1 MSRPTQSES
10 GNTAGDS
17 RATDRIQTRNGLRML
32 DDAVPPVSQ
41 QEASVPT
48 QLRTRALQEVS
59 AAVPPAANIAPAW
72 ASRYRTRLVVSDLAV
87 IFASVAAAFFTRFLW
102 NQDPA
107 QFVDVAADYVRIIVV
122 IIISWAT
129 MLAVMHTRHPRI
141 VGIGIA
147 EYRSVVNASF
157 LSFGLLGIVFLI
169 LEVKVA
175 RGFFIL
181 ALPIGVVGLLVSRWL
196 WRQWLMR
203 RRREGHFVARAIVV
217 GALVD
222 VEYVIRQIDKKNL
235 SIYQVIGVA
244 TDIEHRRA
252 LTINSRSV
260 PIVSD
265 LENVARSAAEHRVD
279 AVIIAGQAGFGD
291 HYIRDLGW
299 DLEGT
304 TAELVVA
311 SRLTNVAGPRIHF
324 RPVEGLPLMHVE
336 LPSYEGGKHVL
347 KRALDVAASAIALLL
362 LAPFLL
368 VIALVVYRD
377 SPGPVIFRQ
386 ERVGRAGKTFS
397 MLKFRSMVATA
408 ESDLETLLDQNEG
421 AGALFKMRADP
432 RVTRVGRVLRK
443 YSLDELPQLMN
454 ILRGEMSLVGPR
466 PPLPSEV
473 ETYGDRVHR
482 RLYIKPGLT
491 GMWQVNGR
499 SNLDWDESVRLDLYY
514 VENWSIVGDLVI
526 IWRTFKVLVNPVGA
540 Y

>member
-1 MSRPTQSES
+1 MNHSRRSEAQ
-10 GNTAGDS
+10 NTAADARDADREETGPWL
-17 RATDRIQTRNGLRML
+17 RALKDPAR
-32 DDAVPPVSQ
+32 PVSSSEIAETPPQ
-41 QEASVPT
+41 RGRAS
-48 QLRTRALQEVS
+48 REVS
-59 AAVPPAANIAPAW
+59 AAVPPAANTAPAW

-87 IFASVAAAFFTRFLW
+87 ILASVATAFFTRFLW

-107 QFVDVAADYVRIIVV
+107 RFVDVAADYVRIIAV
-122 IIISWAT
+122 IVIAWVT

-181 ALPIGVVGLLVSRWL
+181 ALPIGVAGLLVNRWL

-217 GALVD
+217 GAPVD
-222 VEYVIRQIDKKNL
+222 VEYVIRQIDRKNL
-235 SIYQVIGVA
+235 SIYQVVGIA
-244 TDIEHRRA
+244 TDTEHRPA

-260 PIVSD
+260 PIISD

-291 HYIRDLGW
+291 HFIRDLGW

-362 LAPFLL
+362 LAPLLL
-368 VIALVVYRD
+368 VIAVVVYRD

-421 AGALFKMRADP
+421 SGALFKMRADP

-443 YSLDELPQLMN
+443 YSLDELPQLLN
-454 ILRGEMSLVGPR
+454 ILRGDMSLVGPR